1 MTAPV
6 YAWSKVPFFDLNRK
20 ISLMKKL
27 SFAFICSLIVLS
39 FTQMNANAA
48 DSKAG
53 KVAFETCRGCHSS
66 PGYSNVYPTYYVPK
80 VGGQRAGY
88 VAEALKAYKSQSR
101 PHGTMK
107 ANAYDFTDKKIENI
121 AAYVESVV
129 AKKRS
134 AAAKGNA
141 KKGKQLAAS
150 CEGCHTKNLD
160 DGATAPILAGQYGN
174 YLVKAMKDY
183 QSGNRNN
190 PVMQSMLNGLS
201 ENDLQDI
208 SAYFAGMKALTVVK

>member
-1 MTAPV
+1 
-6 YAWSKVPFFDLNRK
+6 
-20 ISLMKKL
+20 MKKSL
-27 SFAFICSLIVLS
+27 FGFICSLIVMS
-39 FTQMNANAA
+39 FTQMNAQAA
-48 DSKAG
+48 DVKAG

-80 VGGQRAGY
+80 IGGQRAGY
-88 VAEALKAYKSQSR
+88 IAEALKAYKLQSR

-107 ANAYDFTDKKIENI
+107 ANSYDLSEQKIENI
-121 AAYVESVV
+121 AAYVESAI

-150 CEGCHTKNLD
+150 CEGCHTKKLD

-174 YLVKAMKDY
+174 YLVKVMKDY
-183 QSGNRNN
+183 QSGKRNN

-201 ENDLQDI
+201 EDDLHDI
-208 SAYFAGMKALTVVK
+208 SAYFAGMQALTAVK

>member
-1 MTAPV
+1 M
-6 YAWSKVPFFDLNRK
+6 KN
-20 ISLMKKL
+20 SL
-27 SFAFICSLIVLS
+27 FAFICSLIVLS
-39 FTQMNANAA
+39 FTQMNAQAA
-48 DSKAG
+48 DIKAG

-66 PGYSNVYPTYYVPK
+66 PGYSNVYPTFYVPK

-88 VAEALKAYKSQSR
+88 IAEALKAYKLKSR

-107 ANAYDFTDKKIENI
+107 ANSYDLSEQKIENI
-121 AAYVESVV
+121 AAYVESAT

-134 AAAKGNA
+134 AAAKGSA

-150 CEGCHTKNLD
+150 CEGCHTNKLN

-183 QSGNRNN
+183 QIGKRNN

-201 ENDLQDI
+201 DDDLHDI
-208 SAYFAGMKALTVVK
+208 SAYFAGMQALTAVK